1 MAAVITLAAGSM
13 RAEVAPAI
21 GGALLSLSRDGAD
34 IMRPT
39 PADAV
44 ATGQVRRT
52 ACYPMLPYAN
62 RIADGRFLF
71 AGRWHHIPRNTP
83 DITHQLHGLGWQREW
98 VVDEQSDTHVR
109 LRLSHQPATDGQG
122 DWPYAFTAQMA
133 YRLDDTGLEIGLDL
147 TNDSQGMA
155 PAGMGLHPFFLRG
168 AGTMLRF
175 SSLSYWRSGAD
186 GLPDKVVM
194 PPDPDF
200 RHGRHLDDSVVDGD
214 FPGWAGIAHMTG
226 SVPGTLVSLRADRI
240 FGTLRVYT
248 PAGRDFFAVEPVT
261 HGANALNQ
269 PELPPMA
276 ILAPGASLSGVVRI
290 NAEPLA

>member
-1 MAAVITLAAGSM
+1 MERVITLSAGSM
-13 RAEVAPAI
+13 RAAVAPGI
-21 GGALLSLSRDGAD
+21 GGALLSLARDGTD

-44 ATGQVRRT
+44 SEGQVRRT

-71 AGRWHHIPRNTP
+71 AGRWHRIRRNTP
-83 DITHQLHGLGWQREW
+83 DIAHPLHGLGWQRGWDVE
-98 VVDEQSDTHVR
+98 EQGDTHLR
-109 LRLSHQPATDGQG
+109 LRLSHQPAAVGEG
-122 DWPYAFTAQMA
+122 DWPYAFTARMA
-133 YRLDDTGLEIGLDL
+133 YRLDGSGLEIGLDL
-147 TNDSQGMA
+147 TNDSPGMA
-155 PAGMGLHPFFLRG
+155 PAGMGLHPFFRRG

-175 SSLSYWRSGAD
+175 SALSSWSSGRD
-186 GLPDKVVM
+186 GLPERVIM

-200 RHGRHLDDSVVDGD
+200 RHGRLLDDSVVDGD

-226 SVPGTLVSLRADRI
+226 TVPGLLVSLRADRI

-276 ILAPGASLSGVVRI
+276 ILAPGDSLSGTVRI
-290 NAEPLA
+290 NVEPLA

>member
-1 MAAVITLAAGSM
+1 MAALVTLASGSM
-13 RAEVAPAI
+13 RATVAPGI
-21 GGALLSLSRDGAD
+21 GGALLSLSRDGVD

-44 ATGQVRRT
+44 ADGQVRRT

-62 RIADGRFLF
+62 RIAEGRFLF
-71 AGRWHHIPRNTP
+71 AGRWHQIRRNTP
-83 DITHQLHGLGWQREW
+83 DIAHPLHGLGWQRGWDVE
-98 VVDEQSDTHVR
+98 EQSNAHVR
-109 LRLSHQPATDGQG
+109 LRLSHQPADDGQD
-122 DWPYAFTAQMA
+122 DWPYAFTARMG
-133 YRLDDTGLEIGLDL
+133 YRLDEAGLEIVLNL
-147 TNDSQGMA
+147 TNDSPGMA
-155 PAGMGLHPFFLRG
+155 PAGMGLHPYFRRG
-168 AGTMLRF
+168 TGTMLRF
-175 SSLSYWRSGAD
+175 SSLSYWRCGGD
-186 GLPDKVVM
+186 GLPATVIM

-200 RHGRHLDDSVVDGD
+200 RHGRHLDDSAVDGD

-226 SVPGTLVSLRADRI
+226 SVPGFLISLRADRI

-276 ILAPGASLSGVVRI
+276 ILAPGNSLSGLVRI

>member
-1 MAAVITLAAGSM
+1 MAAVINLSAGPM
-13 RAEVAPAI
+13 RAEVAPGI
-21 GGALLSLSRDGAD
+21 GGALLSLTRDGID

-39 PADAV
+39 LAAAV
-44 ATGQVRRT
+44 ADGQVRRT

-71 AGRWHHIPRNTP
+71 AGRWHQIPRNTP
-83 DITHQLHGLGWQREW
+83 DIAHPLHGLGWQRGWTVE
-98 VVDEQSDTHVR
+98 DRGQAHVC
-109 LRLSHQPATDGQG
+109 LRLSHQPLADGQG
-122 DWPYAFTAQMA
+122 AWPYAFTAWME
-133 YRLDDTGLEIGLDL
+133 YRLDETGLDITLDL
-147 TNDSQGMA
+147 TNDSQDMA
-155 PAGMGLHPFFLRG
+155 PAGMGLHPFFRRG

-186 GLPDKVVM
+186 GLPERVVM

-226 SVPGTLVSLRADRI
+226 SVQDLLISLRADRI

-276 ILAPGASLSGVVRI
+276 ILAPGAGLSGLVRI
-290 NAEPLA
+290 HAEPSA

>member
-1 MAAVITLAAGSM
+1 MAALVTLAAGSM
-13 RAEVAPAI
+13 RATVAPGI
-21 GGALLSLSRDGAD
+21 GGALLTLSRDGID

-44 ATGQVRRT
+44 AEGQVRRT

-71 AGRWHHIPRNTP
+71 AGRWHQIERNTKDFAHP
-83 DITHQLHGLGWQREW
+83 LHGLGWQRGWE
-98 VVDEQSDTHVR
+98 VKEKGETHIR
-109 LRLSHQPATDGQG
+109 LCLSHQPAVDGQSE
-122 DWPYAFTAQMA
+122 WPYAFTARMD
-133 YRLDDTGLEIGLDL
+133 YRLDDTGLDTTLNL
-147 TNDSQGMA
+147 TNDSPGMA
-155 PAGMGLHPFFLRG
+155 PAGMGLHPFFRRG

-175 SSLSYWRSGAD
+175 SALSYWRSGGD
-186 GLPDKVVM
+186 GLPEKVIM

-214 FPGWAGIAHMTG
+214 FPGWAGIAHLTG
-226 SVPGTLVSLRADRI
+226 SVPGLLISLRADRI
-240 FGTLRVYT
+240 FGSLRVYT

-276 ILAPGASLSGVVRI
+276 ILAPGASLSGTVRI

>member
-1 MAAVITLAAGSM
+1 MAIIVTLAAGSM
-13 RAEVAPAI
+13 RATVAPGI
-21 GGALLSLSRDGAD
+21 GGALLSLSRDGVD

-39 PADAV
+39 PADAI
-44 ATGQVRRT
+44 AAGQVRRT

-71 AGRWHHIPRNTP
+71 AGRWQHIQRNTP
-83 DITHQLHGLGWQREW
+83 DIAHPLHGLGWQRGWDVE
-98 VVDEQSDTHVR
+98 EQGDAHLR
-109 LRLSHQPATDGQG
+109 LRLSHQPTAEGQG
-122 DWPYAFTAQMA
+122 DWPYAFTARME
-133 YRLDDTGLEIGLDL
+133 YRLDDTGLEIALSL
-147 TNDSQGMA
+147 TNDSPGMA
-155 PAGMGLHPFFLRG
+155 PAGMGLHPFFRRG

-186 GLPDKVVM
+186 GLPDKVIM

-214 FPGWAGIAHMTG
+214 FPGWAGIAHITG
-226 SVPGTLVSLRADRI
+226 SVPGILVSLRADRI

-248 PAGRDFFAVEPVT
+248 PAGRDYFAVEPVT

-276 ILAPGASLSGVVRI
+276 ILAPGNSLSGLVRI